1 MAPRD
6 PPEIGPP
13 GAVQSHRNDGG
24 AGLDGGEGRAVVDLH
39 ETTGGRDPAFWEDQ
53 DGPSRFEQPHHLS
66 HRQRLVGSKV
76 RKSTRRSPRR
86 NQRFSAT

>member
-66 HRQRLVGSKV
+66 HRQRA
-76 RKSTRRSPRR
+76 RRV
-86 NQRFSAT
+86 QGKKIDQA